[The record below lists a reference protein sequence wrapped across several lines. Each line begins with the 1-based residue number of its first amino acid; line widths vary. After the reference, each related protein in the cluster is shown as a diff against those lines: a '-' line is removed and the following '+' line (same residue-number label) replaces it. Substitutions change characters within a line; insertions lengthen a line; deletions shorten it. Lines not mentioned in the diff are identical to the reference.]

1 MAGVPAERERVLLL
15 HGIAAGPRSLRRL
28 ERALGDEGYDTV
40 NPAIP
45 TRRLPIEAL
54 AAWIAARND
63 PLFRP
68 DSPLT
73 HIVTSSMGG
82 LVARVLIAAHR
93 PPRLGRVMTIAPPH
107 HGSEIADL
115 LSGFA
120 LYHRMFGPVGSQLK
134 TDPPPGLT
142 DRLGRV
148 DYPLGV
154 IAGDRAVDP
163 LAWLLIPG
171 PSDGRVSVASTR
183 LAGMADHATIHATHV
198 AMMRNPRAIALTL
211 HFLRHGR
218 FSASHADTLDA
229 APGLC

>member
-1 MAGVPAERERVLLL
+1 MGSPPARARRV
-15 HGIAAGPRSLRRL
+15 AWS
-28 ERALGDEGYDTV
+28 ALGDEGYDTV

-63 PLFRP
+63 PLFRQ

-73 HIVTSSMGG
+73 HIVTDSMGG
-82 LVARVLIAAHR
+82 LVAAHR
-93 PPRLGRVMTIAPPH
+93 RPRLGRVVTIAPPH

-120 LYHRMFGPVGSQLK
+120 LYHRIFGPVGSQRK
-134 TDPPPGLT
+134 TNPPPGLT

-171 PSDGRVSVASTR
+171 PNDGRVSVASTR

-211 HFLRHGR
+211 HFLRHGGLT
-218 FSASHADTLDA
+218 ASHADTLDA